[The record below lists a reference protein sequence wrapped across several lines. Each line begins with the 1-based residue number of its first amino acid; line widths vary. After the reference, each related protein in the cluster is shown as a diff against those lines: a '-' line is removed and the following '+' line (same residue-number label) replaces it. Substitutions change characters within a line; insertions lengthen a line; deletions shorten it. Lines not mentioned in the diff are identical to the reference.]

1 MQLLVKLKSADN
13 VVIAVE
19 EKVVRLS
26 GLVGSVLAQNDDGI
40 PVEAIS
46 CPATAH
52 ILQLV
57 IAWCEYHKNDP
68 DCLQNEYLAN
78 LDNLRN
84 LPEWDE
90 QWLSEQ
96 WDNSTLTEVITAAE
110 QMKIPKLLYLARR
123 MQRVRSARVNLL
135 ANNNN
140 NNNNN
145 HGQMEI
151 EEAMAEVVDPEVLG
165 LGAGVLVH
173 GPIFHVAAVDIEA
186 PVAAA
191 PAAPPAPAPEPAL
204 APVPAVAAEVEGG
217 QAENAEGNDR
227 PLPVLHSQAIIEIAH
242 VPKDLPWFP
251 LRIYFSVTFRTRFE
265 KGATAHLSCRSS
277 TVWDSFWAHPTQPL
291 CT

>member
-96 WDNSTLTEVITAAE
+96 WDNSTLAEVITAAE

-135 ANNNN
+135 ANNN

-227 PLPVLHSQAIIEIAH
+227 PLPVLHSQAIIEIGQMI
-242 VPKDLPWFP
+242 
-251 LRIYFSVTFRTRFE
+251 R
-265 KGATAHLSCRSS
+265 
-277 TVWDSFWAHPTQPL
+277 
-291 CT
+291 